1 MKVTEEAAKYASASE
16 AQIQS
21 DLQAQQ
27 ESLLEALGRQIR
39 EGRAIRVVAVVV
51 NSKGLLELYADRAG
65 TMAENVGLLHMAA
78 TSLIMGDDERGF
90 V

>member
-1 MKVTEEAAKYASASE
+1 MTEEAAKYASASE
-16 AQIQS
+16 ARIQS

-27 ESLLEALGRQIR
+27 ESMLEALGRQIR
-39 EGRAIRVVAVVV
+39 EGRAVRVIAVVV

-65 TMAENVGLLHMAA
+65 TMPENVGLLHMAA
-78 TSLIMGDDERGF
+78 TSLTVGDDDRGF